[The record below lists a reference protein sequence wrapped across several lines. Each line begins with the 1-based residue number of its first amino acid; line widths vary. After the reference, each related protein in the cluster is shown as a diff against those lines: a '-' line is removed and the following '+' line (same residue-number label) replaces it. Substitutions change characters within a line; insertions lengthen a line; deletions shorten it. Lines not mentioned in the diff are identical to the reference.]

1 MAPSGLL
8 GASSC
13 WLLGTVA
20 VWLGPRVA
28 AGSADSAQGP
38 AHDFP
43 KDLNVLFVIAD
54 DLRPAL
60 GSYGDPLVRSPNI
73 DQLASKSVVFQNAFA
88 QQAVCAP
95 SRVSFLTG
103 RRPDST
109 RLYDFNSYW
118 RIHAGNYTTLPQY
131 FKENGYITMSV
142 GKIFHPGISSNH
154 SDDYPYSWSIPAF
167 HPSSEK
173 YENKQVCKGKD
184 GKLHAN
190 LICPVDVAKMPEA
203 TLPDIQSTEE
213 AIRLLKFMKRIK
225 RKFFLAVGY
234 HKPHIPFRYPQKFL
248 KLYPLEN
255 ITLAPDPAVPKELP
269 SVAYNPW
276 MDLRQR
282 EDVAALNLSFPYGP
296 IPEHFQRK
304 IRQSYFAS
312 ISYVDTLVGEL
323 LNALD
328 EAELSHNTLVVFTAD
343 HGWSLGE
350 HGEWAKYS
358 NFNVATRVPLMFY
371 VPGMTTLISD
381 PGQNVFP
388 FIDPFAQDSSSGPQ
402 GKPKE
407 MVELVSLFPT
417 LAELT
422 GLKIPPA
429 CPQPSFHVPLCS
441 EGKSMVQYFPSSS
454 GGQEN
459 HGIEHNDSETPV
471 AFSQYPRPGDTPAQ
485 NSDLPSLHNIRVM
498 GYSIRTADYRCTV
511 WFGFNPNNFTVN
523 VKDIHGGELYFEK
536 SDPSEDHNRY
546 KDVLHGFFTPKLC
559 NIVSHLKLGSTS
571 V

>member
-1 MAPSGLL
+1 MAPDRLL
-8 GASSC
+8 QAASLR
-13 WLLGTVA
+13 LLVA
-20 VWLGPRVA
+20 VWLGSPRA
-28 AGSADSAQGP
+28 AGSAAGAQRP
-38 AHDFP
+38 VHDFQP
-43 KDLNVLFVIAD
+43 GGLNVLFVIAD

-118 RIHAGNYTTLPQY
+118 RTHAGNYTTLPQY
-131 FKENGYITMSV
+131 FKENGYITLSV
-142 GKIFHPGISSNH
+142 GKVFHPGISSNH

-173 YENKQVCKGKD
+173 YENTKVCKGKD

-213 AIRLLKFMKRIK
+213 AVRLLKTLTRIK
-225 RKFFLAVGY
+225 RTFFLAVGY
-234 HKPHIPFRYPQKFL
+234 HKPHIPFRYPRKFL

-255 ITLAPDPAVPKELP
+255 VTLAPNPAVPKGLP

-276 MDLRQR
+276 MDLRRR
-282 EDVAALNLSFPYGP
+282 EDVAALNISFPYGP

-312 ISYVDTLVGEL
+312 ISYVDTLVGKL

-328 EAELSHNTLVVFTAD
+328 ETELSHNTMVVFTAD

-358 NFNVATRVPLMFY
+358 NFNIATQVPLMFY
-371 VPGMTTLISD
+371 VPGVTTPSSD
-381 PGQNVFP
+381 PGQKVFP
-388 FIDPFAQDSSSGPQ
+388 FIDPFAQDLPSGLP

-417 LAELT
+417 LAELA
-422 GLKIPPA
+422 GLTVPPP
-429 CPQPSFHVPLCS
+429 CPHPSFHVPLCS
-441 EGKSMVQYFPSSS
+441 EGKSLVQYFPFSS

-459 HGIEHNDSETPV
+459 HGRTQNETPV
-471 AFSQYPRPGDTPAQ
+471 AFSQYPRPGDVPAP
-485 NSDLPSLHNIRVM
+485 NSDLPLLQDIRVM
-498 GYSIRTADYRCTV
+498 GYSVRTADYRCTV
-511 WFGFNPNNFTVN
+511 WFGFNPNNFTID

-536 SDPSEDHNRY
+536 SDPNEDHNQY
-546 KDVLHGFFTPKLC
+546 SEVPHGFPIPKLC
-559 NIVSHLKLGSTS
+559 NVTDYLKL
-571 V
+571 